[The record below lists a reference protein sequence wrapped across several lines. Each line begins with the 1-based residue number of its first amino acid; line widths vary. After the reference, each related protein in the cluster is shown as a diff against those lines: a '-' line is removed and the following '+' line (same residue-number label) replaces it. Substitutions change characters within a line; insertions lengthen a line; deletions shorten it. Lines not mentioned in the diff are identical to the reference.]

1 MKRMLK
7 AIWAWILLALTHA
20 GPLADEAE
28 REGIFR
34 RNYEESDN

>member
-1 MKRMLK
+1 MKRTLK
-7 AIWAWILLALTHA
+7 AFWAWILLIFTFS

-34 RNYEESDN
+34 RNYEESDH